1 MKQPCLALLLLL
13 VSIVPTLSLASTA
26 PDLRS
31 QITIDGDVSDFS
43 ADDWVLDETTRFP
56 EKAGDSRWGT
66 DNDVRAIA
74 VTWDNFNVY
83 IGVPAVVV
91 STSLM
96 LFLDVGCGGVDDLR
110 QGGNFRRNIEFS
122 VNTPNILMRVLHM
135 SEPPE
140 LAALDCNH
148 PINVVSP
155 AEYQGIYA
163 QDGSSAGALE
173 VAIPWALLP
182 GFEEEGGGVSV
193 PSDGR
198 NLRVL
203 AVVAG
208 GPGMGAGDAAPDPS
222 TALENDSTRVA
233 ILNNY
238 VELPLDSDGDGLLDI
253 GVSPRA
259 IATYGVAA
267 AEDVRAILP
276 ITVIVQDKLIAPG
289 IGQMLD
295 FQVALNPPDYQQ
307 PVYLTGRIY
316 SSTGRLLRVLFENEP
331 SLLSAGPV
339 AKSWDGRDAEG
350 RIVPGGVY
358 VLAVSGG
365 PGKNSSK
372 NTVTESVA
380 VIR

>member
-1 MKQPCLALLLLL
+1 MKWPCLALLLLA
-13 VSIVPTLSLASTA
+13 SILPALSFASTA

-31 QITIDGDVSDFS
+31 QITINGDVSDFA
-43 ADDWVLDETTRFP
+43 ADDWVLDETTTFA
-56 EKAGDSRWGT
+56 ENADDSRWGT
-66 DNDVRAIA
+66 DNDIRAIA

-91 STSLM
+91 STTLM
-96 LFLDVGCGGVDDLR
+96 LFVDVGCGGVDDLHE
-110 QGGNFRRNIEFS
+110 GSDFRRNIEFS
-122 VNTPNILMRVLHM
+122 VNTPNILMKVRHM
-135 SEPPE
+135 SVPPE

-148 PINVVSP
+148 PVSVVSP

-173 VAIPWALLP
+173 VAIPWVLLP
-182 GFEEEGGGVSV
+182 GFEEQDGGVSV
-193 PSDGR
+193 PEDGR

-203 AVVAG
+203 AVVTG
-208 GPGMGAGDAAPDPS
+208 GLGMGAGDAAPDPS
-222 TALENDSTRVA
+222 VALENDSTRVA

-238 VELPLDSDGDGLLDI
+238 VELPLDSDGDGTLDI

-259 IATYGVAA
+259 VATYGVAV
-267 AEDVRAILP
+267 AEDVREILP
-276 ITVIVQDKLIAPG
+276 ITLIVEDKLIAPG
-289 IGQMLD
+289 KGQTLD
-295 FQVALNPPDYQQ
+295 FRVALSPPDYQQ
-307 PVYLTGRIY
+307 AVYLTGRIY
-316 SSTGRLLRVLFENEP
+316 SSSGQLLRVLFEDEP
-331 SLLSAGPV
+331 SFLSVGPV
-339 AKSWDGRDAEG
+339 AKSWDGRDAGG

-365 PGKNSSK
+365 PGKGSSQ

>member
-13 VSIVPTLSLASTA
+13 VSVLPMLSLASTA

-31 QITIDGDVSDFS
+31 QIIIDGDVSDFD
-43 ADDWVLDETTRFP
+43 ADDWVLDETTRFAENP
-56 EKAGDSRWGT
+56 GDSRWGT
-66 DNDVRAIA
+66 DNDIRAIA
-74 VTWDNFNVY
+74 VTWDNFNFYV
-83 IGVPAVVV
+83 GVPAVVV

-96 LFLDVGCGGVDDLR
+96 LFLDVGCGGVSDLR
-110 QGGNFRRNIEFS
+110 GGGNFRRNIEFS
-122 VNTPNILMRVLHM
+122 VNTPNILMRVLHP
-135 SEPPE
+135 SLPPE
-140 LAALDCNH
+140 LAAIDCNH
-148 PINVVSP
+148 PINVVST
-155 AEYQGIYA
+155 AEYRGIYV
-163 QDGSSAGALE
+163 QSGSSAGALE
-173 VAIPWALLP
+173 VAIPWVLLP
-182 GFEEEGGGVSV
+182 GFESDSSGVSV
-193 PSDGR
+193 PPDGR
-198 NLRVL
+198 DLRVL

-222 TALENDSTRVA
+222 TVLENDSTRVA

-238 VELPLDSDGDGLLDI
+238 VELPLDSDGDGVLDI

-267 AEDVRAILP
+267 SEDVRQILP
-276 ITVIVQDKLIAPG
+276 IAVIVQEKLIAPG
-289 IGQMLD
+289 EGQTLD
-295 FQVALNPPDYQQ
+295 FQVTLSPADYTQ

-316 SSTGRLLRVLFENEP
+316 SSTGTLIRVLFADEP
-331 SLLSAGPV
+331 HVLSTGPV

-365 PGKNSSK
+365 PGKGSSQS
-372 NTVTESVA
+372 TVTESVA